1 MISNP
6 SVSSESNYLM
16 TYTNLTSCKLF
27 YSNWVSKYIKKGII
41 SYICIWCGYCGIS
54 EMLSHGKI
62 NDRKEL
68 YSNYVLIIT
77 VSMYC
82 LTLIYI
88 VVQVPNVVDLRR
100 GVYNYIYLY
109 EWALN

>member
-1 MISNP
+1 
-6 SVSSESNYLM
+6 
-16 TYTNLTSCKLF
+16 
-27 YSNWVSKYIKKGII
+27 
-41 SYICIWCGYCGIS
+41 
-54 EMLSHGKI
+54 MLSHGKI

-109 EWALN
+109 E

>member
-1 MISNP
+1 
-6 SVSSESNYLM
+6 
-16 TYTNLTSCKLF
+16 
-27 YSNWVSKYIKKGII
+27 
-41 SYICIWCGYCGIS
+41 
-54 EMLSHGKI
+54 MLSHGKI

-100 GVYNYIYLY
+100 GVYNYILHIPVRMSFK
-109 EWALN
+109 LGNILITF